1 MPKFLSQEWFNECL
15 RLAGT
20 QPERPGASARMQY
33 VVEGPSES
41 VRYYGVFED
50 GRLVSASLGELPDPD
65 FTLTLSC
72 EDSVGI
78 HTGELDPNEAFK
90 EGRIDF
96 AGNMQKL
103 MGVLPMLWPSATAR
117 RSSAAARYRA
127 VQEQIR
133 AMTEF

>member
-1 MPKFLSQEWFNECL
+1 MPKFLSPEWFNECL
-15 RLAGT
+15 RLSST
-20 QPERPGASARMQY
+20 QPERPGASARIQY
-33 VVEGPSES
+33 VLEGPSDS
-41 VRYYGVFED
+41 VRYYWVFEE

-65 FTLTLSC
+65 FTLTLSS

-78 HTGELDPNEAFK
+78 QKGELDPNEAFRQ
-90 EGRIDF
+90 GRIDF

-103 MGVLPMLWPSATAR
+103 MGLLPVIWPSATAR